1 MALTAD
7 ITAITKK
14 YFEKK
19 MYDNI
24 FASTAA
30 LSRAK
35 KKWYTKIGG
44 GRAIDVPLLY
54 ATNAHSEWY
63 SGTTLSVSTNS
74 KKTSASF
81 DWKRL
86 HTPIVVDGL
95 DELKN
100 AGEEQVIDHVKTEVQ
115 IATKSQSDKVGD
127 ALFNA
132 QQQQKS
138 RACSLVALPRE
149 RAAVSQRQ
157 RIHGGRGKWIA
168 QPLPSHSPRCRACL
182 VTVLRTMTGPV

>member
-14 YFEKK
+14 YYEKK

-24 FASTAA
+24 FASNAA
-30 LSRAK
+30 LQRAK
-35 KKWYTKIGG
+35 KKWYGKIGG
-44 GRAIDVPLLY
+44 GRTIDVPLLY

-74 KKTSASF
+74 KKTSASY

-86 HTPIVVDGL
+86 HVPIVVDGL

-100 AGEEQVIDHVKTEVQ
+100 SGEEQVIDHVKTEVQ
-115 IATKSQSDKVGD
+115 IATKTASDKMGD
-127 ALFNA
+127 ALFNDGSTSGEIQGLKLGCA
-132 QQQQKS
+132 
-138 RACSLVALPRE
+138 ATGTCGGISLF
-149 RAAVSQRQ
+149 Q
-157 RIHGGRGKWIA
+157 
-168 QPLPSHSPRCRACL
+168 
-182 VTVLRTMTGPV
+182 